1 MLNKQPKEGLKY
13 LVRRELGPDFT
24 VDEAAEF
31 IHHTTAGI
39 YSMHKRDPKK
49 LQALFIGYKTIAE
62 QETNQQQGA
71 A

>member
-1 MLNKQPKEGLKY
+1 MLNKKPKQGLKY

-31 IHHTTAGI
+31 INHTTPGL
-39 YSMHKRDPKK
+39 YSMHKRDPQK
-49 LQALFIGYKTIAE
+49 LRALFIGYKTLADMGE
-62 QETNQQQGA
+62 LERNTA